1 MDPAAAPVGW
11 GMVLGQGGDAASD
24 WTGVIYAVVVLTVL
38 LLAGFGAIMLA
49 RRYITRTPRRDD
61 RGFELHQLR
70 KLLADGKI
78 SQEEFDHLRNQLIRQ
93 IGTTRDRQTG
103 G

>member
-1 MDPAAAPVGW
+1 MDPTAAPVGL
-11 GMVLGQGGDAASD
+11 GTVLGQGGGGAGD
-24 WTGVIYAVVVLTVL
+24 WTGVMYAVVVLTVL
-38 LLAGFGAIMLA
+38 LLAGFGAIVLA

-70 KLLADGKI
+70 KLLADGTI

-93 IGTTRDRQTG
+93 IGTTRDTQSG
-103 G
+103 E